1 MARNIRVYMLA
12 RELEVKSKDVLE
24 ILQDDLN
31 LDVDNHMM
39 SVNAKVADRVR
50 RIVSGED
57 EAEAEE
63 EEAPEEA
70 AESEE
75 ESPASEEPDSDEAEP
90 ADEAEAEPRRRRPD
104 EERRPSRRDG
114 RQQKDAGGA
123 RVPATAEKITIDGPV
138 TVGEMAE
145 KLQVESAALIKG
157 LMSLGVMAT
166 VNQQLDEDT
175 VDLIAGELGIEV
187 EREPDEPAGSDQR
200 LLEYVQEPEPE
211 QMQSRAPV
219 VTVMGHVDHGK
230 TTLLDTIR
238 HTSVI
243 DDEMGGITQHI
254 GASTVYHHGEPIVFL
269 DTPGHEAFT
278 SMRARGAGVTDIVVL
293 VVGADDGVMPQTIE
307 AIDHAKEADVP
318 IIVAVNKIDVPNA
331 QPDRVRQELAGHELV
346 PEEWGGDTI
355 YVDISALQGDNVD
368 ELLDMIVLL
377 AEIEE
382 LEADPSKP
390 ADGVIVEAELDLRRG
405 PVCTVL
411 IKNGTL
417 HRGDPFVA
425 GAHHGRVR
433 AMFNSVGSEVPEA
446 GPSTPVEVMGSSG
459 VPEAGDL
466 FVVMKKDATARNIA
480 KELQEELREE
490 ELRAT
495 GPLTL
500 EEFYRR
506 EEQKE
511 LRIVLKADVQGSLE
525 ACTRSLER
533 IDSEEVSVRVIHA
546 GVGAIT
552 ESDIML
558 ASASDAV
565 VIGFNVRPNPGAR
578 RSAEQEGVDVRTYRI
593 IYELLEEVESAT
605 RGMLDPEYRERV
617 IGRAEVRETF
627 QVPGGRRVAGLYVRE
642 GKVSRR
648 ARVRVVRDGRV
659 IHEGSVDSLR
669 RFKDDVREVASGYEC
684 GLGIENFNDVEIGDE
699 IEAYVIEEVARE

>member
-1 MARNIRVYMLA
+1 LARNIRVYMLA
-12 RELEVKSKDVLE
+12 RELEIQSKDVLK
-24 ILQDDLN
+24 ILQEELN

-39 SVNAKVADRVR
+39 SVNAKVADRIR
-50 RIVSGED
+50 KIVAGED
-57 EAEAEE
+57 EAEEPPERTGEPETESAGKKEEGEAREAEQPEAQRTE
-63 EEAPEEA
+63 ERTRAQKKDQ
-70 AESEE
+70 SR
-75 ESPASEEPDSDEAEP
+75 DEAETKQ
-90 ADEAEAEPRRRRPD
+90 EKQRSTRT
-104 EERRPSRRDG
+104 
-114 RQQKDAGGA
+114 GGQA
-123 RVPATAEKITIDGPV
+123 VATKEIAVDGPL
-138 TVGEMAE
+138 TVGELAE
-145 KLQVESAALIKG
+145 ALEVASADMIQK
-157 LMSLGVMAT
+157 LMSMGIMAS

-175 VDLIAGELGIEV
+175 IDLIGEELDIRVQRRSPEPTGV
-187 EREPDEPAGSDQR
+187 DDPLLRYVSEPDPDRLEP
-200 LLEYVQEPEPE
+200 
-211 QMQSRAPV
+211 RAPV

-243 DDEMGGITQHI
+243 DDEMGGITQHM
-254 GASTVYHHGEPIVFL
+254 GASTVYHNDDPIVFL

-278 SMRARGAGVTDIVVL
+278 SMRARGAHVTDIVVL

-307 AIDHAKEADVP
+307 AIDHAKEAGVP
-318 IIVAVNKIDVPNA
+318 IIVAVNKVDVPNA

-346 PEEWGGDTI
+346 PEEWGGETI

-368 ELLDMIVLL
+368 ELMDMIVLL
-377 AEIEE
+377 AEMEE
-382 LEADPSKP
+382 LQADPTQP
-390 ADGVIVEAELDLRRG
+390 ASGVVVEAELDRQRG
-405 PVCTVL
+405 SVCTVL
-411 IKNGTL
+411 IQDGTL

-433 AMFNSVGSEVPEA
+433 AMFNSLGSEVDAA
-446 GPSTPVEVMGSSG
+446 GPSTPVEVMGTSG

-466 FVVMKKDATARNIA
+466 FVVMEENAAARDVA
-480 KELQEELREE
+480 KQLQQEMREE

-495 GPLTL
+495 GPLSL

-533 IDSEEVSVRVIHA
+533 IDNDEVSVRVIHG

-558 ASASDAV
+558 ASASAAV
-565 VIGFNVRPNPGAR
+565 VIGFNVRPNAGAR
-578 RSAEQEGVDVRTYRI
+578 RSAEQEGVDIRTYRI
-593 IYELLEEVESAT
+593 IYELIEEVESAT
-605 RGMLDPEYRERV
+605 RGMLDPEFRERV

-642 GKVSRR
+642 GNLRRR
-648 ARVRVVRDGRV
+648 AKVRVVRDGRV
-659 IHEGSVDSLR
+659 IHEGDVGSLR
-669 RFKDDVREVASGYEC
+669 RFQDDVREVSAGYEC
-684 GLGIENFNDVEIGDE
+684 GLGVENFNDVEVGDE
-699 IEAYVIEEVARE
+699 IEAFVIEEVARE